1 MENKNP
7 EIVDGNSTQTTE
19 PETDYKALYENLKKE
34 NDNLSKYN
42 KDLKGKYQ
50 AKLSDEEKQKALLE
64 EKEEW
69 FKAIERENQTIKLTS
84 ELSKSVKDENILNGI
99 VLDLVDSKPVEAI
112 KKINDYLKT
121 VIENAIKEHDAQLLK
136 SNPVPPPTATVG
148 ITKEQF
154 ANMSVAER
162 TKLYNEN
169 IELYNQLKNM

>member
-7 EIVDGNSTQTTE
+7 EIVEENSTQTTE
-19 PETDYKALYENLKKE
+19 PETDYKALYESLKKD

-42 KDLKGKYQ
+42 KDLKTKYQ

-64 EKEEW
+64 ERDALYQEI
-69 FKAIERENQTIKLTS
+69 ARENQTIKLTA
-84 ELSKSVKDENILNGI
+84 ELSKSVKDEKVLNGV
-99 VLDLVDSKPVEAI
+99 VLDLVDNKPVEAI
-112 KKINDYLKT
+112 RKINDYLKT